1 MTPREDDEIDADGNG
16 EATARDDSG
25 ESRFNSL
32 LIVDPAGSTL
42 QNYQKRFLYYTDETW
57 ADEGENGKGD
67 FALPIPLSSTNSPP
81 SRSGDTSTT
90 TIPTT
95 VGICMDI
102 NPYRFIAPYTA
113 YEFARHAISSGAK
126 LIVLSMAW
134 LTLLE
139 PEELSE
145 LSSRPDMDTF
155 QYWIKRF
162 WPFVSGDDW
171 DGGEIVIVFAN
182 RCGEEEGLE
191 GKDVARYAGTSCVLA
206 IRRPKGTKM
215 TSVVNPEL
223 QDLSDTEV
231 AVWDMLGRGEE
242 GMCFADTDSEPKLVF
257 RIKEAGEP

>member
-1 MTPREDDEIDADGNG
+1 VAPQEDDDDIDAGENG
-16 EATARDDSG
+16 DTTSSDDSE
-25 ESRFNSL
+25 ESRFNTL
-32 LIVDPAGSTL
+32 FIVDPAGSTL

-67 FALPIPLSSTNSPP
+67 FALPLLASSKPP
-81 SRSGDTSTT
+81 DSDAGSTT

-102 NPYRFIAPYTA
+102 NPYRFMAPYTA

-134 LTLLE
+134 LTLVA

-145 LSSRPDMDTF
+145 LSDTPDMHTF

-162 WPFVSGDDW
+162 WPFVCGDDW

-231 AVWDMLGRGEE
+231 VVWEMLGRGEE

-257 RIKEAGEP
+257 RIQEAGES